1 MIQEIHQIQF
11 EHALFALLVVLCIA
25 TVDIGAAA
33 STVFIK
39 PLTSAGELITAVLR
53 RPAAGYTGLAG
64 LFAVASI
71 GVCLALV
78 HSTYSDDSDDREGD
92 S

>member
-11 EHALFALLVVLCIA
+11 EHALFALLAVLCIA
-25 TVDIGAAA
+25 LVDVGAAA

-64 LFAVASI
+64 LFAI
-71 GVCLALV
+71 GCVGLFSVLV
-78 HSTYSDDSDDREGD
+78 INTYFDHREGD
-92 S
+92 G

>member
-11 EHALFALLVVLCIA
+11 EHALFALLAVLCIA
-25 TVDIGAAA
+25 LVDVGAAA

-64 LFAVASI
+64 LFAI
-71 GVCLALV
+71 GCVSLCSVLV
-78 HSTYSDDSDDREGD
+78 INTYFDDREGD
-92 S
+92 G